1 MKSKLLKALL
11 SAAIALGLWLY
22 VVTFISPTY
31 DNRYQNIPVTLQGEA
46 LLQDRGLMITTTETP
61 KVSLHL
67 EGSRTNLGKLN
78 TSNITIAADVSKI
91 GEPGT
96 HNLTYTIITPGD
108 VPNNSITV
116 LSQSPGVITVNVENR
131 VSKEVPVELR
141 YLGTLPEGYMV
152 DKENKVLS
160 HKSVMISGPQSAV
173 DRITA
178 ARIDVDL
185 EQRKESIRENFKYT
199 LCDSKGDPVD
209 AKLITTDVESVT
221 LMLRVLRVKEIQ
233 LLVNVIDGGGASSAN
248 SDITI
253 TPNTIL
259 ISGSG
264 SLLEG
269 LDSIELGT
277 VNLSEILE
285 DTVLTFPI
293 KLPEGVTNETGVE
306 EATVNIQFSKLATKD
321 LSVSQIEAINVPEG
335 MTVQLITQRLE
346 ISIRGPKRTVES
358 VDASKI
364 RVVVDCSNAQLGMT
378 TIRAHIVVDADN
390 VGAVGN
396 YNVTANL
403 RKAK

>member
-31 DNRYQNIPVTLQGEA
+31 DNHYQNIPVTLQGEA
-46 LLQDRGLMITTTETP
+46 LLHDRGLMITTTETP

-78 TSNITIAADVSKI
+78 TSNITIEADVSKI

-96 HNLTYTIITPGD
+96 HNLTYTVIPPGD
-108 VPNNSITV
+108 VPNNSITI

-178 ARIDVDL
+178 ARIDVEL

-199 LCDSKGDPVD
+199 LCDSMGDPVD

-221 LMLRVLRVKEIQ
+221 LMLRVLRVKEVQ
-233 LLVNVIDGGGASSAN
+233 LLINVIDGGGASSAN

-277 VNLSEILE
+277 VNLSEILQ

-306 EATVNIQFSKLATKD
+306 EATVDIQFSKLATKA
-321 LSVSQIEAINVPEG
+321 LSVSKIEAINVPEG
-335 MTVQLITQRLE
+335 MTAQLITQRLE

-364 RVVVDCSNAQLGMT
+364 KVVVDCSNAQLGMT

-403 RKAK
+403 RKAR

>member
-31 DNRYQNIPVTLQGEA
+31 DNHYQNIPVTLQGEA
-46 LLQDRGLMITTTETP
+46 LLHDRGLMITTTETP

-78 TSNITIAADVSKI
+78 TSNITIEADVSKI

-96 HNLTYTIITPGD
+96 HNLTYTVIPPGD
-108 VPNNSITV
+108 VPNNSITI

-199 LCDSKGDPVD
+199 LCDSMGDPVD

-221 LMLRVLRVKEIQ
+221 LMLRVLRVKEVQ
-233 LLVNVIDGGGASSAN
+233 LLINVIDGGGASSAN

-277 VNLSEILE
+277 VNLSEILQ

-306 EATVNIQFSKLATKD
+306 EATVDIQFSKLATKA
-321 LSVSQIEAINVPEG
+321 LSVSKIEAINVPEG
-335 MTVQLITQRLE
+335 MTAQLITQRLE

-364 RVVVDCSNAQLGMT
+364 KVVVDCSNAQLGMT

-403 RKAK
+403 RKAR